1 MKYII
6 KKIFL
11 VLVLFFTVFNLWAQP
26 ESRGFVTDYEGV
38 INSSDKQ
45 FIEAVASEVKEK
57 SGAEIAVLTVK
68 TIEPFADIEEFAVET
83 ATKWGLGAKDKDN
96 GVLIILSTGERKLR
110 IEVGYG
116 LEGAIPDGTA
126 GSIMDNY
133 MIPYLRDNDYST
145 GLKAGFIAVAA
156 IVAKEYNFVIE
167 GSSFNESAEAAA
179 AKRNSSGSSGIGLI
193 QILFLLVFFMSGGR
207 IFWPLL
213 FLSAAS
219 GRRSGPSGRGGFGS
233 GFSRGSGG
241 GFSGGFSGGF
251 GGGSFGGG
259 GASRGF

>member
-6 KKIFL
+6 RRIIL
-11 VLVLFFTVFNLWAQP
+11 VSVLLLTVFTLWAQP
-26 ESRGFVTDYEGV
+26 ESRGFVTDYAGV
-38 INSSDKQ
+38 ISSSDKQ
-45 FIEAVASEVKEK
+45 FIEAVASEVREK

-68 TIEPFADIEEFAVET
+68 TIEPYADIEEFAIET

-96 GVLIILSTGERKLR
+96 GVLIVLSTGERKLR

-116 LEGAIPDGTA
+116 LEGAIPDGAA
-126 GSIMDNY
+126 GTIMDKY
-133 MIPYLRDNDYST
+133 MIPYLRSNDYST

-156 IVAKEYNFVIE
+156 VAAKEYNFVIE
-167 GSSFNESAEAAA
+167 GNSFNESVKAVQT
-179 AKRNSSGSSGIGLI
+179 KRNSSGSSGIGLI

-219 GRRSGPSGRGGFGS
+219 GRRSGYGGGFGS
-233 GFSRGSGG
+233 GFGRGSGG
-241 GFSGGFSGGF
+241 GFSGGFGGGF